1 LIGELKKTITA
12 KLAESQVPVVE
23 IDGRIKRLWSISQK
37 LKKQRIELEQVYDF
51 IALRI
56 ITDSVKDCYAAL
68 GIIHQTWSP
77 VPGRIKDFIAM
88 PRPNGYQ
95 SLHTSVISEHG
106 MPFEVQIRT
115 MEMHRMAEE
124 GVAAHWKY
132 KEGRAGTQRD
142 DRYFLWMRQLL
153 DMQQEVR
160 DPQEFIQNLK
170 VELYPEEV
178 YTFTPKGLVKA
189 LPRGATAIDFAYSI
203 HTDVGH
209 QCVGARVN
217 GKMVPLRTRLKN
229 GDIVE
234 IVTQAGHKPS
244 RDWLNFVATS
254 RARNKI
260 KHLIH
265 SEEKARS
272 MELGRKL
279 FEKEAR
285 RYDLNPKTILDGDE
299 FAKALSDFAV
309 AKAEDLFAA
318 IGYGKIQPKQVLVR
332 LVPADKLR
340 EKGPE
345 GTVASVVR
353 RVLGTGEEK
362 IKVRGFDDL
371 MVFRARCCN
380 PIRGEKI
387 VGYITRGKGV
397 SVHSATCPNVV
408 NLLYDPER
416 RIDVEW
422 DKTDAVARYTV
433 KLTMEVEDRKGLL
446 AAVSAKIADINTNIK
461 NMEARTDEGANARID
476 MTVEIS
482 DLKHLEK
489 VIKSLRS
496 VDGVLGVERAGRAS

>member
-1 LIGELKKTITA
+1 
-12 KLAESQVPVVE
+12 
-23 IDGRIKRLWSISQK
+23 
-37 LKKQRIELEQVYDF
+37 
-51 IALRI
+51 
-56 ITDSVKDCYAAL
+56 
-68 GIIHQTWSP
+68 

-106 MPFEVQIRT
+106 MPFEVQIRS

-124 GVAAHWKY
+124 GIAAHWKY
-132 KEGRAGTQRD
+132 KEGRVADGRD

-153 DMQQEVR
+153 ESQQELR

-170 VELYPEEV
+170 VELYPDEV

-189 LPRGATAIDFAYSI
+189 LPSGATPVDFAYAI

-209 QCVGARVN
+209 HCVGARVN
-217 GKMVPLRTRLKN
+217 GKMVPLRTRLRN

-244 RDWLNFVATS
+244 RDWLTFVATS
-254 RARNKI
+254 RARSKI

-265 SEEKARS
+265 SEEKTRAI
-272 MELGRKL
+272 ELGRKL
-279 FEKEAR
+279 FDKEAR
-285 RYDLNPKTILDGDE
+285 RFDLNPKSIVEGDS
-299 FAKALSDFAV
+299 FAQALSDLAL
-309 AKAEDLFAA
+309 AKADDLFAA
-318 IGYGKIQPKQVLVR
+318 IGYGKIQPKHVFVK
-332 LVPADKLR
+332 LVPADKLHER
-340 EKGPE
+340 PPDGA
-345 GTVASVVR
+345 VASVVR
-353 RVLGTGEEK
+353 RVFGAGEEK

-387 VGYITRGKGV
+387 IGYITRGKGV

-422 DKTDAVARYTV
+422 DKGVDQSPRYPV
-433 KLTMEVEDRKGLL
+433 RLTMEVENRKGLL
-446 AAVSAKIADINTNIK
+446 AAVSTKIADINTNIK
-461 NMEARTDEGANARID
+461 NIEARTDEDQRARID

-482 DLKHLEK
+482 DLNHLEK
-489 VIKSLRS
+489 VIKAVR
-496 VDGVLGVERAGRAS
+496 GVEGVIGVERAAR

>member
-1 LIGELKKTITA
+1 
-12 KLAESQVPVVE
+12 
-23 IDGRIKRLWSISQK
+23 RLYSIWQK
-37 LKKQRIELEQVYDF
+37 LKKQQIELDQVYDF
-51 IALRI
+51 VAIRI
-56 ITDSVKDCYAAL
+56 LTRSVKDCYATL
-68 GIIHQTWSP
+68 GIIHNTWSP

-95 SLHTSVISEHG
+95 SLHTSVISEKG
-106 MPFEVQIRT
+106 TPFEVQIRT
-115 MEMHRMAEE
+115 EDMHQQAEE
-124 GVAAHWKY
+124 GIAAHWKY
-132 KEGRAGTQRD
+132 KEGRVGDQRD
-142 DRYFLWMRQLL
+142 ERHFQWMRELL
-153 DMQQEVR
+153 EYQKEVR

-170 VELYPEEV
+170 VELYAEEV
-178 YTFTPKGLVKA
+178 YAFTPKGLVKA
-189 LPRGATAIDFAYSI
+189 FPRGATPIDFAYAI

-209 QCVGARVN
+209 RCAGARVN

-244 RDWLNFVATS
+244 RDWLTFVGTS

-265 SEEKARS
+265 SEEKTRAV
-272 MELGRKL
+272 ELGRKL

-285 RYDLNPKTILDGDE
+285 RFDLNPKTIVEGEL
-299 FAKALSDFAV
+299 FAKALNDFAV
-309 AKAEDLFAA
+309 GKADDLFAA
-318 IGYGKIQPKQVLVR
+318 IGYGKIQPKQVFAK
-332 LVPADKLR
+332 LVPPDTLR
-340 EKGPE
+340 EKPPE

-353 RVLGTGEEK
+353 RVFGSGEEK
-362 IKVRGFDDL
+362 IKVRGFDDI

-416 RIDVEW
+416 RIDVAW
-422 DKTDAVARYTV
+422 DKGDAADKSAPYTV

-446 AAVSAKIADINTNIK
+446 AAVSAKIADINTNIR
-461 NMEARTDEGANARID
+461 NMEAHTDDDRRARID
-476 MTVEIS
+476 VTVEIS
-482 DLKHLEK
+482 DVKHLER
-489 VIKSLRS
+489 VMKSLRA
-496 VDGVLGVERAGRAS
+496 VDGVLDVE